1 MTGVNAMI
9 VKDDKKGGI
18 VADNTIGEPVAGDS
32 GIDAP
37 AVESEAIRATDTVG
51 IQTGKPI
58 RKIYGIPAPDKASGR
73 YTRLTVQQQRF
84 VQSIISGKGK
94 SESYREAYNSHGTD
108 MTVAVSAS
116 KLLKNHKVRSAIAAA
131 NETMQENVIQ
141 DSVRTRQYVME
152 QLLAKCRD
160 GKTEATQLKALELMG
175 RAVSMFSDRVEQTVE
190 HIDTAKLKDELR
202 AHLVLIDGSSG

>member
-1 MTGVNAMI
+1 MQ
-9 VKDDKKGGI
+9 VKGEEKSGI
-18 VADNTIGEPVAGDS
+18 VADKDGVLPGGDDIG
-32 GIDAP
+32 INAP
-37 AVESEAIRATDTVG
+37 AVTSEAERSTDTVV
-51 IQTGKPI
+51 IQTAKPP
-58 RKIYGIPAPDKASGR
+58 RKIYGIPTPDKAVGR

-94 SESYREAYNSHGTD
+94 SESYREAYNSTGND

-116 KLLKNHKVRSAIAAA
+116 KLLKNPKVRSAIASATEA
-131 NETMQENVIQ
+131 MQENVIQ

-160 GKTEATQLKALELMG
+160 GKTEAVQLKALELMG
-175 RAVSMFSDRVEQTVE
+175 RAVSMFSDRVEQTIE
-190 HIDTAKLKDELR
+190 HIDTDKLKDELR

>member
-1 MTGVNAMI
+1 MQ
-9 VKDDKKGGI
+9 VKDEKKGGI
-18 VADNTIGEPVAGDS
+18 VANNTIGEPGGDDI
-32 GIDAP
+32 GINARD
-37 AVESEAIRATDTVG
+37 VTSEAIQTADTVG
-51 IQTGKPI
+51 IQTAKPP
-58 RKIYGIPAPDKASGR
+58 RKIYGIPTPSKAVGR

-94 SESYREAYNSHGTD
+94 SESYREAYNSTGND

-116 KLLKNHKVRSAIAAA
+116 KLLKNAKVRSAIASAT
-131 NETMQENVIQ
+131 ETMQENVIA

-152 QLLAKCRD
+152 QLLAKAQA
-160 GKTEATQLKALELMG
+160 GKTEAVQLKALELMG

-202 AHLVLIDGSSG
+202 AHLILIDGSSG

>member
-1 MTGVNAMI
+1 MQ
-9 VKDDKKGGI
+9 VKDGKKGGI
-18 VADNTIGEPVAGDS
+18 MADNTIYEPGGDDI
-32 GIDAP
+32 GIDAR
-37 AVESEAIRATDTVG
+37 AVNSVAERSTDTVV
-51 IQTGKPI
+51 IQETKPP
-58 RKIYGIPAPDKASGR
+58 RKIYGIPASTKALGR

-84 VQSIISGKGK
+84 VQSIIAGKGK
-94 SESYREAYNSHGTD
+94 SESYREAYNSTGND

-116 KLLKNHKVRSAIAAA
+116 KLLKNPKVRSAIAAA
-131 NETMQENVIQ
+131 SDTMQNNVIQ

-190 HIDTAKLKDELR
+190 HIDADRLKEELR
-202 AHLVLIDGSSG
+202 SHLTLIDGSSG